1 MFSVY
6 CKIIKKYLATLA
18 FFGISLHSRLQ
29 YFVVAGFNVA
39 VLFTNLSEHMP
50 SDPRLAR

>member
-1 MFSVY
+1 LGKVAQLL
-6 CKIIKKYLATLA
+6 IIFK
-18 FFGISLHSRLQ
+18 
-29 YFVVAGFNVA
+29 GFNVA